1 MFIQCSEKQGSAY
14 FEFQYCKKEWNI
26 KKILKKGYSFWEA
39 DSLLVHID
47 SDRDFFENYGD
58 YLMPPNFPDGTQGL
72 DPYGVNYYTK
82 EQTNIIM
89 EQIKKDQPK
98 EFEALVTWLEKA
110 VTEYNGFFF
119 LGI

>member
-1 MFIQCSEKQGSAY
+1 MFISCSEKQGTAY

-26 KKILKKGYSFWEA
+26 KKLSKKGYSFWEK
-39 DSLLVHID
+39 DSLLVHVD
-47 SDRDFFENYGD
+47 YDRDFFENYGT
-58 YLMPPNFPDGTQGL
+58 YLDTPDGTQKL

-82 EQTNIIM
+82 EQALVIM
-89 EQIKKDQPK
+89 ERIKNDKPQ